1 MSLIHKLLF
10 GVFALFL
17 IFVAIV
23 FLIGDYQK
31 NPLFSIFI
39 FIFIIYVV
47 YYLAI
52 KIFFKEL

>member
-23 FLIGDYQK
+23 FLIGDYQE

-39 FIFIIYVV
+39 FIFILYVV